1 MRTLSDKGVEDVHS
15 LMRRVSSQYSMKRIT
30 LEMQREFHER
40 LEQLAKD
47 FVAAELEGGE
57 LNVTPIKTGHY
68 AR

>member
-30 LEMQREFHER
+30 LERERELHEK

-47 FVAAELEGGE
+47 FVAAEEEGVE
-57 LNVTPIKTGHY
+57 VNVTPIRTGPY
-68 AR
+68 GI